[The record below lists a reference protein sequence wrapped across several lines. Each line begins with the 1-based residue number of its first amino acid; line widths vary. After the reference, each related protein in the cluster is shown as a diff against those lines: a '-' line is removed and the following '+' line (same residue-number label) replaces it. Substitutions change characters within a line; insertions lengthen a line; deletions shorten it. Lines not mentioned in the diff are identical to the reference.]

1 MMMKAILSMI
11 TGFLVLVGCGAEATP
26 AEKAQKTADFV
37 KKASGGKVAP
47 VVKDVGSMANS
58 TQDRD

>member
-1 MMMKAILSMI
+1 MKSFLTMFAS
-11 TGFLVLVGCGAEATP
+11 FLVLVGCGTEATP